1 MLLLALYIALAIGVS
16 FLCSIMEAVLLSV
29 TPGYMVAME
38 QRRPKT
44 ATRLRKLK
52 DNIDEPLAAI
62 LSLNTIAHTGGAAGA
77 GAQAAHVFGD
87 AWIGLFSAVLTL
99 AILFLSEIIPKT
111 IGAVYWKELTPS
123 VTRLL
128 VWLLVPLK
136 PLVWMS
142 GLVSRAISAK
152 HDPVHVSRDEIRALA
167 DLGARKGVLDEGE
180 SRVVAALLHSRTL
193 RAADIMTPRTMM
205 FTLPEVETVGAV
217 VAEHQPL
224 GFSRIPIHGDSVDT
238 LHGYVLKDEILER
251 AAAGE
256 PGTRLADLRRE
267 LLMVPATTPLP
278 RLLDL
283 FLESREH
290 IAAVLDE
297 FGGTAGLV
305 TLEDLIE
312 TVLDLEIVD
321 EVDSVED
328 LRAAARAD
336 WRRRAQRLG
345 LHDEDE
351 EPSSSQD

>member
-1 MLLLALYIALAIGVS
+1 MLLLVLYIALAIGVS

-38 QRRPKT
+38 QSRPKT
-44 ATRLRKLK
+44 ATRLRRLK

-77 GAQAAHVFGD
+77 GAQAAYVFGD

-111 IGAVYWKELTPS
+111 IGAVYWKQLTPP

-128 VWLLVPLK
+128 VWLMVPLK

-180 SRVVAALLHSRTL
+180 SRVVNAVLRSRTL
-193 RAADIMTPRTMM
+193 SVADIMTPRTMM
-205 FTLPEVETVGAV
+205 FTLPEAETVGVAV
-217 VAEHQPL
+217 ADHQPL
-224 GFSRIPIHGDSVDT
+224 RFSRIPIHGDSIDT
-238 LHGYVLKDEILER
+238 LSGFVLKDEILER
-251 AAAGE
+251 AAGGDT
-256 PGTRLADLRRE
+256 GTPLADLRRE

-278 RLLDL
+278 HLLDL
-283 FLESREH
+283 FLGSREH

-305 TLEDLIE
+305 TLEDLLE

-321 EVDSVED
+321 EVDTVED
-328 LRAAARAD
+328 LRAAALAD

-345 LHDEDE
+345 LLDDDDQ
-351 EPSSSQD
+351 PSNPQG

>member
-1 MLLLALYIALAIGVS
+1 MLLLVLYVALAIGVS

-29 TPGYMVAME
+29 TPGHLVAME
-38 QRRPKT
+38 RHSPRVASK
-44 ATRLRKLK
+44 LRKLK

-87 AWIGLFSAVLTL
+87 AWIGLFSAILTL

-111 IGAVYWKELTPS
+111 IGAVYWKQLTPT
-123 VTRLL
+123 VTRTL
-128 VWLLVPLK
+128 VWLMIPLR

-142 GLVSRAISAK
+142 GLASRAISAE

-180 SRVVAALLHSRTL
+180 SRVVNALLRSRSL

-205 FTLPEVETVGAV
+205 FALPEDETVGDV
-217 VAEHQPL
+217 VAMHRPL
-224 GFSRIPIHGDSVDT
+224 RFSRIPIHGDSIDS
-238 LHGYVLKDEILER
+238 LLGFVLKDEILER
-251 AAAGE
+251 AAGGE
-256 PGTRLADLRRE
+256 SDTRLAELRRE
-267 LLMVPATTPLP
+267 LLLVPATAPLP
-278 RLLDL
+278 HLLDL
-283 FLESREH
+283 FLSSREH
-290 IAAVLDE
+290 IAAALDE

-305 TLEDLIE
+305 TLEDLLE

-328 LRAAARAD
+328 LRAAARQE
-336 WRRRAQRLG
+336 WRLRARRLG
-345 LHDEDE
+345 LLADDGEAD
-351 EPSSSQD
+351 SD